1 MFKACIYGWCPL
13 EQAKSPR
20 LPHCRGLHSLCC
32 TMLWW
37 WLATRLVDGAQLHP
51 APMTREVRQTSKGVA
66 RSTRPTGSK
75 WCRSWTTGCDG
86 RYCQQALPRLT
97 GRSNS
102 SKLKCATWSSPG
114 GKPNDRPSRSPP
126 VGAILDHPK
135 HWGVPSGNR
144 NRGTIEIVDFPIQNG
159 DVPYLC

>member
-1 MFKACIYGWCPL
+1 MR
-13 EQAKSPR
+13 SDR
-20 LPHCRGLHSLCC
+20 LQREL
-32 TMLWW
+32 
-37 WLATRLVDGAQLHP
+37 
-51 APMTREVRQTSKGVA
+51 REVLDPQGPSGA
-66 RSTRPTGSK
+66 DHGQPAA
-75 WCRSWTTGCDG
+75 DG